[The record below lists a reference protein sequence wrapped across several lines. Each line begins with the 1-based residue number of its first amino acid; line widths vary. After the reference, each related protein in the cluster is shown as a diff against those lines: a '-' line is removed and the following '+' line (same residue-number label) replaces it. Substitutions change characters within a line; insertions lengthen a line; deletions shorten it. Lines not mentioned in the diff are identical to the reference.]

1 MHYVSNDLL
10 LNMQFYKC
18 ILEAGDEED
27 DGARLLANIIQ
38 ININH
43 CESYFS
49 GHLRKSYKFQQW
61 VRIRC

>member
-27 DGARLLANIIQ
+27 DGASKYNTD
-38 ININH
+38 
-43 CESYFS
+43 
-49 GHLRKSYKFQQW
+49 
-61 VRIRC
+61 